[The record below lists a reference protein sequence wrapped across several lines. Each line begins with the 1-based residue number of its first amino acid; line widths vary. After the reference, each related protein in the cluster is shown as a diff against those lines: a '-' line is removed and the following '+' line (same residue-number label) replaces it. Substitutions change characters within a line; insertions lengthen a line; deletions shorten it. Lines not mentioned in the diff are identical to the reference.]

1 MLEKTKEKKI
11 VLLAHIKCG
20 QIETKIDYVSKQIAA
35 LSDKFD
41 KYDVVVDEKIAKAIE
56 THEKEY
62 HNQGK

>member
-1 MLEKTKEKKI
+1 MLEKTKESKI
-11 VLLAHIKCG
+11 VQQVLTKCG